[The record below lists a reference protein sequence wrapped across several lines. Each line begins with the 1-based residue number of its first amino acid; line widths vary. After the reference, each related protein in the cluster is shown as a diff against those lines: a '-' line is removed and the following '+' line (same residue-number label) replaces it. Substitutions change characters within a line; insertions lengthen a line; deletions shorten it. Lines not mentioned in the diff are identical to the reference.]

1 MRRNSNSEREQNQK
15 ACYTRMVMTNDKKAL
30 SKHAAAADTV
40 GLDPVLKRQL
50 ETELHAGYAFNA
62 KHAKKFR
69 PFVWVPALLT
79 ISSGLAAIGA
89 VIGGIYILAV
99 VGSNTPWFLWIGAAL
114 PLGLLAAFFRLM
126 WQGMS
131 KAQTTA
137 EAMADQYKSD
147 MGN

>member
-1 MRRNSNSEREQNQK
+1 
-15 ACYTRMVMTNDKKAL
+15 MTNDKKAL
-30 SKHAAAADTV
+30 SKHAAAANTV

-69 PFVWVPALLT
+69 PFVWVPAILT
-79 ISSGLAAIGA
+79 
-89 VIGGIYILAV
+89 
-99 VGSNTPWFLWIGAAL
+99 FCAAL
-114 PLGLLAAFFRLM
+114 ATVATIVAATVVYAIEGPEGPWGLPLLATIPLVVLTGFFQLI

-137 EAMADQYKSD
+137 ESMADQYNTDIAAST
-147 MGN
+147 NT

>member
-1 MRRNSNSEREQNQK
+1 
-15 ACYTRMVMTNDKKAL
+15 MTYDKSAFAKR
-30 SKHAAAADTV
+30 AAKTETV
-40 GLDPVLKRQL
+40 GLDPVLKQQL

-79 ISSGLAAIGA
+79 IGSGLAAIGA
-89 VIGGIYILAV
+89 VIGGIYILAAI
-99 VGSNTPWFLWIGAAL
+99 GSNTPWFLWIGAAV
-114 PLGLLAAFFRLM
+114 PFGLLAAFFRLM
-126 WQGMS
+126 WQGVS

-147 MGN
+147 MGSRAYTD